1 MHADTSDAALARSLY
16 EAEQTL
22 RKAEPLRSRR
32 PDLTLADAYAIQR
45 EVDALR
51 TAAGAQP
58 FGWKIGLASRT
69 FMASVGAD
77 EPFWA
82 RTFTGKIFD
91 SPATLDLS
99 NYFRAR
105 FEPELGLV
113 LGVDLAGPGVSREQA
128 RAAIR
133 AVRPAFEIVD
143 TRAAIEGLVVIEAT
157 ADSGSFAGSVLGPEV
172 PAAGLDIDAV
182 TIVVRE
188 GADGATETTGAATI
202 LMDGPAG
209 CLAWLANR
217 VAGSGLTL
225 RAGDIV
231 LSGTMTGAHPI
242 TGQPSVVTYSG
253 LGPQPIDVSVSGT

>member
-1 MHADTSDAALARSLY
+1 MSEGTGNTALAQSLFD
-16 EAEQTL
+16 AEQTL

-32 PDLTLADAYAIQR
+32 PELTLAEAYAIQR
-45 EVDALR
+45 EVDAAR

-58 FGWKIGLASRT
+58 FGWKIGLASRA
-69 FMASVGAD
+69 FMERVGAD

-82 RTFTGKIFD
+82 RTYSEKVVD

-99 NYFRAR
+99 RWFRAQ

-113 LGVDLAGPGVSREQA
+113 LGRDLVGPGVTRERA

-143 TRAAIEGLVVIEAT
+143 QRAAVDGIIVIEAV
-157 ADSGSFAGSVLGPEV
+157 ADSGWFAGAVLGPEV
-172 PAAGLDIDAV
+172 PAAGLDLDAV
-182 TIVVRE
+182 TISVRE
-188 GADGATETTGAATI
+188 GDTETAGAASM

-217 VAGSGLTL
+217 VADAGLTL
-225 RAGDIV
+225 HAGDIV

-242 TGQPSVVTYSG
+242 TSQPAVVTYNG
-253 LGPQPIDVSVSGT
+253 LGPESISISVSGQ